1 VANLYRYAGGTLN
14 DPAIFAMI
22 LHLAVGDTWNSIN
35 NVERRL
41 GTAVLG
47 VCAVLLSVYNV
58 VFQYYRVL
66 PTAG

>member
-1 VANLYRYAGGTLN
+1 MANLYRYAGGTLN
-14 DPAIFAMI
+14 DAAIFAMI